1 MRISDWSSDVC
12 SSDLFNTGV
21 ATANNCHTL
30 ALEQRTI
37 AVRAVGHTVVA
48 VFALA
53 GHVDFAPARA
63 GCQNDSLAFHDTAIG
78 QTDFGQALARH
89 QRLGLLQVHDVN
101 VVILDVLLQRCRE
114 LGPFS
119 FFHRNE
125 VFDGH
130 GVEHL
135 PAKTFSHDTCA
146 YALASGINGCRRAG
160 GTAPDKDRTSVV

>member
-53 GHVDFAPARA
+53 GRVDFAPARA
-63 GCQNDSLAFHDTAIG
+63 GCQNDSLAFHVTALG
-78 QTDFGQALARH
+78 QPDLGQALARH
-89 QRLGLLQVHDVN
+89 QRLA
-101 VVILDVLLQRCRE
+101 
-114 LGPFS
+114 
-119 FFHRNE
+119 
-125 VFDGH
+125 
-130 GVEHL
+130 
-135 PAKTFSHDTCA
+135 PARAPWRDTACQ
-146 YALASGINGCRRAG
+146 YVSI
-160 GTAPDKDRTSVV
+160 SVVAGSLKK